1 MWAAYEA
8 GTTRW
13 WQPVSDAQMGAL
25 ACVALF
31 GAWVGVSAWL
41 VPVTALSVLF
51 ARGRTDLAAAAVVLL
66 VVSAACSGRAWADV
80 APERLGP
87 FEGWAELV
95 TDPAPVG
102 RATGVVLEVDGER
115 FEVFAYG
122 SVARRLSA
130 RQAGELVRVSAER
143 HPLDGPFARR
153 AQVRHVVGE
162 LAIERVADHLPGDR
176 LALATNRVRG
186 RLRAAAE
193 STMAPDQAALFTGL
207 VIGDDARQPPEM
219 TDRFRRSGLSHLT
232 AVSGQNVGFILA
244 VAGVGLRRLSRWW
257 RLGGTWAVIG
267 WFVVLTRFEPS
278 VLRAAT
284 MAGLAATA
292 FALGA
297 ERTAARLL
305 ALSVIVLVLVDPLL
319 VWSVAFWLSVG
330 ATAGVTVVGPWV
342 GARLHGPHWVVAPLS
357 VTIGAQVGAFVPTWL
372 VFQRLP
378 ALGVP
383 TNLLAV
389 PVAGFVMLYGIPA
402 ALVASFVPGPVAE
415 LVMLPARAGTS
426 WVSTVAALAD
436 RLAPHGAVAAAVWAV
451 QAVAVVFL
459 WRWGSGKSESDPGFG
474 PSEANHHRS

>member
-1 MWAAYEA
+1 M
-8 GTTRW
+8 
-13 WQPVSDAQMGAL
+13 SDAQLGAM
-25 ACVALF
+25 ACVVLF

-41 VPVTALSVLF
+41 VPATVL
-51 ARGRTDLAAAAVVLL
+51 AVVLGRGRTDLAAAAVVL
-66 VVSAACSGRAWADV
+66 VMVSAVCSSRSWAEV
-80 APERLGP
+80 APDRLGP
-87 FEGWAELV
+87 FDGWATLV
-95 TDPAPVG
+95 IDPAPVG
-102 RATGVVLEVDGER
+102 RATGVVLEVEGER

-143 HPLDGPFARR
+143 RPLDGPFARR

-176 LALATNRVRG
+176 IALATNRVRG
-186 RLRAAAE
+186 RLRTAAE
-193 STMAPDQAALFTGL
+193 ATMPPDQAALFAGL

-232 AVSGQNVGFILA
+232 AVSGQNVGFVLA

-257 RLGGTWAVIG
+257 RLAGTWAVIG

-305 ALSVIVLVLVDPLL
+305 ALSVVVLVLVDPLL

-372 VFQRLP
+372 VFHRMPSLGLP
-378 ALGVP
+378 A
-383 TNLLAV
+383 NLLAV

-402 ALVASFVPGPVAE
+402 ALAAS
-415 LVMLPARAGTS
+415 MLPDALAAAVMWPARWGTW

-436 RLAPHGAVAAAVWAV
+436 RLAPHGLAAAGVWAV
-451 QAVAVVFL
+451 QLALVSALVVRG
-459 WRWGSGKSESDPGFG
+459 RWAPPVGVRDDG
-474 PSEANHHRS
+474 